1 MRRREFIGLL
11 GGAAATRPLVAH
23 AQRPESMRRIGV
35 LSGFT
40 ESDQL
45 THAGIAALRDGL
57 APLGWVEDR
66 NLRIDLRFG
75 GDDPDRIHAYAGEL
89 VSLAPRVIVTD
100 TGATTRAVQQQT
112 RSIPIVITGAGDPTL
127 NGLVMDIAR
136 PEGNITGITDL
147 FGSLGG
153 KWLELLKQAAPR
165 IETVGLIRNPQLD
178 PAGAYILSIAQA
190 VRTLAVKAVNMP
202 YRDAVDIVRAID
214 AFGAEPNGG
223 LVVLGAPPS
232 AANRQTIIRLAM
244 QHRLPTIYPNKA
256 FAAEGGLMGY
266 GSVQRD
272 RFRRAASFVDRILRG
287 AKVGEL
293 PVEFPTKFELVI
305 NLKTANAIGLDFPPS
320 LIAVADEVIE

>member
-1 MRRREFIGLL
+1 MQRRDFISLL
-11 GGAAATRPLVAH
+11 GGAAAAWPIAARGQSNARVRLV
-23 AQRPESMRRIGV
+23 GV

-45 THAGIAALRDGL
+45 TQAGMAALRDGL

-89 VSLAPRVIVTD
+89 VSLAPEVIVTD

-112 RSIPIVITGAGDPTL
+112 RSTPILITGVGDPLL
-127 NGLVMDIAR
+127 NGLVQNIAR
-136 PEGNITGITDL
+136 PEGNITGITDV

-153 KWLELLKQAAPR
+153 KWMQLLKEAAPG
-165 IETVGLIRNPQLD
+165 IERVGLLRNPQLD
-178 PAGAYILSIAQA
+178 PAGAYILSIALA
-190 VRTLAVKAVNMP
+190 MRALAVGTVNMP

-232 AANRQTIIRLAM
+232 AANRQSILRLAE
-244 QHRLPTIYPNKA
+244 QHRLPTIYPDRA
-256 FAAEGGLMGY
+256 FVTEGGLMGY
-266 GSVQRD
+266 GSALSD

-287 AKVGEL
+287 AKVSEL

-305 NLKTANAIGLDFPPS
+305 NLKTARAIGLDFPPR
-320 LIAVADEVIE
+320 LIAFADEVIE